1 MTTTTQVPALDGLSE
16 AAKLTPRPR
25 PARFGRFWG
34 LTLFISDLAVTYVAA
49 ALAAAFT
56 ATPLTILVGRPLAL
70 QAAVFG
76 ILLWIMLFERIG
88 MYRRSFSVTAR
99 DEVYAALAA
108 STIAVMPTLAIF
120 LLFPSLVPYRHLLV
134 STTLLAVA
142 FVSGTRFIAYAVR
155 ARVMPARGRRIA
167 VVGSPERVAALPQ
180 DLSLSKADNVL
191 RLPIED
197 FDDDVA
203 ASGGDVAKLDWL
215 ELALAHGCSELIVT
229 EALPPEMMPALLRLT
244 EARGL
249 RLAFAPM
256 RIRPH
261 ACDFTVRR
269 DGGLTLLYPQ
279 SLAVC
284 TSGAELL
291 RRTIDLAIAL
301 PALALLSPLFGA
313 ITLAVALDLGAPI
326 FYRQTRVG
334 KHGRPFEIIKFRTMP
349 IDAEARTGPIWA
361 QVGEARVTRFS
372 RFLRRMSLDE
382 LPQLVNIVR
391 GDMSIVGPRP
401 ERPFYVEQF
410 RKMLPRYD
418 ERHLVRPGVT
428 GWAQIH
434 MHRNVGTSA
443 IGEKLSNDLFYLEH
457 WSIFMDT
464 LIVCKTAFEF
474 LFHSSV

>member
-1 MTTTTQVPALDGLSE
+1 MTTTTQAPALDGRSE
-16 AAKLTPRPR
+16 EAILRPR
-25 PARFGRFWG
+25 PQPASFGRFWG
-34 LTLFISDLAVTYVAA
+34 LTLFVSDMAVTSVAA
-49 ALAAAFT
+49 LFAAAFT
-56 ATPLTILVGRPLAL
+56 ATPLTSLGARPLAL
-70 QAAVFG
+70 QAAFFG

-88 MYRRSFSVTAR
+88 MYRRTFSITAR

-108 STIAVMPTLAIF
+108 SSIAAMPTLAIF
-120 LLFPSLVPYRHLLV
+120 LLFPSLVPFRHLLV
-134 STTLLAVA
+134 STTLLSIV
-142 FVSGTRFIAYAVR
+142 FVSGTRFIAYAAR

-167 VVGSPERVAALPQ
+167 VVGSPGRVAAVPQ
-180 DLSLSKADNVL
+180 DLSLTKADTIL

-203 ASGGDVAKLDWL
+203 ASDGDPARLEWL
-215 ELALAHGCSELIVT
+215 EIALEHGCSELIVT
-229 EALPPEMMPALLRLT
+229 EALPPEIMPALLRLT

-249 RLAFAPM
+249 RVAFAPM

-261 ACDFTVRR
+261 ACDFVARR

-291 RRTIDLAIAL
+291 RRSIDLAIAL
-301 PALALLSPLFGA
+301 PAIALLSPVLAAIGA
-313 ITLAVALDLGAPI
+313 AVALDLGAPI
-326 FYRQTRVG
+326 FFRQTRVG

-349 IDAEARTGPIWA
+349 IDAEAHTGPIWA
-361 QVGEARVTRFS
+361 QVGESRVTRFS

-382 LPQLVNIVR
+382 LPQLINVVR

-434 MHRNVGTSA
+434 MHRNVGPSA

-457 WSIFMDT
+457 WSIFMDA
-464 LIVCKTAFEF
+464 LIICKTAFEF
-474 LFHSSV
+474 LFHASV